1 MKKNKIIEMLKNNN
15 FLSYLVTNKFILYFS
30 IKEIK
35 KNENE
40 NLFFMNS
47 KIFRILKNVLFF
59 FILWSSFILEDDTVK
74 YRIRI

>member
-40 NLFFMNS
+40 NLFLMNS
-47 KIFRILKNVLFF
+47 KILRILKNVLFF

>member
-1 MKKNKIIEMLKNNN
+1 MLKNNN

-40 NLFFMNS
+40 NLFLMNS
-47 KIFRILKNVLFF
+47 KILRILKNVLFF

>member
-1 MKKNKIIEMLKNNN
+1 MKKNKIIEILKNNN
-15 FLSYLVTNKFILYFS
+15 FLSYLVTNKFVLYFS

-35 KNENE
+35 KNENKK
-40 NLFFMNS
+40 LFLMNS
-47 KIFRILKNVLFF
+47 KILRILKNVLFF